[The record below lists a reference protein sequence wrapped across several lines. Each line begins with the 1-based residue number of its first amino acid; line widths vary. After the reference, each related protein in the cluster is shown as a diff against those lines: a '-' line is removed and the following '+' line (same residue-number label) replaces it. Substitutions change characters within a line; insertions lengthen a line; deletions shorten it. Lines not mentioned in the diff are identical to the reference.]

1 MTPVRLAIIGGGFIG
16 RRHAGA
22 IAEVPIAELV
32 AVADPAIAGKA
43 LADERGVRHH
53 GDLRSMFAKERLDG
67 VIVSTPTEHH
77 CQPTLAALEAGCHV
91 LVEKPIMATLEE
103 AQHVVEKAAE
113 SDLHVLVGHHR
124 RYYSLVREARDIVQS
139 GKLGRLVAVTGQWS
153 LRKHDDYFSPDWR
166 KTREAGPVLTNLIH
180 EIDTLR
186 YICGE
191 VESVS
196 AEISHSVMEFEK
208 EDAAAMVL
216 RFRNRALATFLL
228 SDRTPSPWA
237 WEFATG
243 ETPEFPKSGQNAVRF
258 LGTAAALEFPNLVL
272 WHHGDETADWNHAI
286 KQERISHDL
295 GDAFTS
301 QIVHFCGVISGHEDP
316 VTTARDA
323 TETLKVTLA
332 VFESAR
338 TGKRILL

>member
-1 MTPVRLAIIGGGFIG
+1 MPIRLAIVGGGFIG

-22 IAEVPIAELV
+22 IAEVPAAELV

-43 LADERGVRHH
+43 LADELGVPHH
-53 GDLRSMFAKERLDG
+53 GDLRSMFANERLDG

-91 LVEKPIMATLEE
+91 LVEKPITATLEE
-103 AQHVVEKAAE
+103 AQQIVEKAAE
-113 SDLHVLVGHHR
+113 GDRQVLVGHHR
-124 RYYSLVREARDIVQS
+124 RYYSLVREAREIVQS
-139 GKLGRLVAVTGQWS
+139 GRLGRLVAVTGQWN
-153 LRKHDDYFSPDWR
+153 LRKHDDYYSPDWR

-180 EIDTLR
+180 EIDTIR

-191 VESVS
+191 VESLS
-196 AEISHSVMEFEK
+196 ADISQDVMGFEK

-216 RFRNRALATFLL
+216 RFRNGALATFLL

-243 ETPEFPKSGQNAVRF
+243 ETPDFPKSGQNTVRF
-258 LGTAAALEFPNLVL
+258 MGTAAALDFPNLVL
-272 WHHGDETADWNHAI
+272 WRHGDETPDWNHTI
-286 KQERISHDL
+286 KQNRISHDL
-295 GDAFTS
+295 GDAFIS
-301 QIVHFCGVISGHEDP
+301 QVAHFCGVISGHEDP

-323 TETLKVTLA
+323 TESLKVTLA

-338 TGKRILL
+338 TGKRVLL